1 VGLED
6 EDSLPGLDYLEEVQG
21 KTEEVQQ
28 VSFSHFKTRPFLKYY
43 FIFVFSNLS

>member
-1 VGLED
+1 MGLED